1 MALVLVVDDEPDIRE
16 LVRINLEQAGHRVVT
31 AADGDEALASVR
43 HEPPDALFLDVRMP
57 GTDGWAVLEE
67 LKAGSRRDLSE
78 IPVFMVTAA
87 DEPEARLRGGIQG
100 ALQYITKPFDP
111 RALVELLEQTL
122 SPSAPTERELRRK
135 VQAESLEALA
145 RYEKTGT
152 LPDGAPAEPRVRI
165 TRLEH
170 SPTSPS
176 PAPRIRAARERV
188 GELTPKQRKLL
199 EALATRTPVTGVA
212 QQLGISRSNV
222 YASVVGGLAARL
234 GAGFDARRVTVAVG
248 ANLEARARAARY
260 DALET
265 ARVAHGATAVL
276 VAHTA
281 DDQAETVLLNFLRG
295 RGSAGLAGMPSR
307 RGYVVRP

>member
-1 MALVLVVDDEPDIRE
+1 
-16 LVRINLEQAGHRVVT
+16 
-31 AADGDEALASVR
+31 
-43 HEPPDALFLDVRMP
+43 
-57 GTDGWAVLEE
+57 
-67 LKAGSRRDLSE
+67 
-78 IPVFMVTAA
+78 MVTAA

-122 SPSAPTERELRRK
+122 SPSAPTEREQRRK

-145 RYEKTGT
+145 RFEKTGA

-199 EALATRTPVTGVA
+199 EALATRTPVTAVA

-222 YASVVGGLAARL
+222 YASLRRIGRKLGLKGTNELLALLRQGVL
-234 GAGFDARRVTVAVG
+234 LDARAG
-248 ANLEARARAARY
+248 PGGPPAA
-260 DALET
+260 
-265 ARVAHGATAVL
+265 
-276 VAHTA
+276 
-281 DDQAETVLLNFLRG
+281 
-295 RGSAGLAGMPSR
+295 P
-307 RGYVVRP
+307 

>member
-43 HEPPDALFLDVRMP
+43 HEPPDAMFLDVRMP

-111 RALVELLEQTL
+111 RRLVELLEQTL
-122 SPSAPTERELRRK
+122 SPSAPSERELRRK
-135 VQAESLEALA
+135 VQAGSLEALA
-145 RYEKTGT
+145 RYEKTGS

-176 PAPRIRAARERV
+176 PAPRIRDARERV

-199 EALATRTPVTGVA
+199 EALATRTPVTAVA

-222 YASVVGGLAARL
+222 YASLRRIGRKLGLKGTNELLALLRQGVL
-234 GAGFDARRVTVAVG
+234 LDARAG
-248 ANLEARARAARY
+248 PGGPAA
-260 DALET
+260 A
-265 ARVAHGATAVL
+265 
-276 VAHTA
+276 
-281 DDQAETVLLNFLRG
+281 
-295 RGSAGLAGMPSR
+295 P
-307 RGYVVRP
+307 

>member
-31 AADGDEALASVR
+31 AADGDEALARVR
-43 HEPPDALFLDVRMP
+43 TEAPDALFLDVRLP

-111 RALVELLEQTL
+111 GELVDALEQTL
-122 SPSAPTERELRRK
+122 SPTAPTEREQRRK

-145 RYEKTGT
+145 PFEKTGA
-152 LPDGAPAEPRVRI
+152 LPDGTSAEPRVRI

-176 PAPRIRAARERV
+176 PPPRIRAARERV

-199 EALATRTPVTGVA
+199 EALATRTPVTAVA

-222 YASVVGGLAARL
+222 YASLRRIGRKLGLKGTNELLALLRQGVL
-234 GAGFDARRVTVAVG
+234 LDAR
-248 ANLEARARAARY
+248 
-260 DALET
+260 
-265 ARVAHGATAVL
+265 
-276 VAHTA
+276 
-281 DDQAETVLLNFLRG
+281 
-295 RGSAGLAGMPSR
+295 AGPPGPPVSR
-307 RGYVVRP
+307 

>member
-1 MALVLVVDDEPDIRE
+1 LPTAGAGAGARDDDNLRTNVAAMALVLVVDDEPDIRE

-43 HEPPDALFLDVRMP
+43 KEAPDALFLDVRMP

-78 IPVFMVTAA
+78 IPVFMLTAA

-111 RALVELLEQTL
+111 RALVELLEETL
-122 SPSAPTERELRRK
+122 SPSALPEREQRRK

-145 RYEKTGT
+145 RYEKTGA
-152 LPDGAPAEPRVRI
+152 LPDGGPAEPRVRI

-188 GELTPKQRKLL
+188 DELTPKQRKLL
-199 EALATRTPVTGVA
+199 EALATRTPVTAVA

-222 YASVVGGLAARL
+222 YASLRRIGRKLGLKGTNELLALLRQGVL
-234 GAGFDARRVTVAVG
+234 LDARAG
-248 ANLEARARAARY
+248 PPGPAA
-260 DALET
+260 T
-265 ARVAHGATAVL
+265 
-276 VAHTA
+276 
-281 DDQAETVLLNFLRG
+281 
-295 RGSAGLAGMPSR
+295 S
-307 RGYVVRP
+307 

>member
-43 HEPPDALFLDVRMP
+43 KEAPDALFLDVRMP

-78 IPVFMVTAA
+78 IPVFMLTAA

-111 RALVELLEQTL
+111 RALVELLERTL
-122 SPSAPTERELRRK
+122 SPSAPTEREQRRK

-152 LPDGAPAEPRVRI
+152 LPDGTSAEPRVRI

-176 PAPRIRAARERV
+176 PAPPRIRAARERV

-199 EALATRTPVTGVA
+199 EALATRTPVTAVA

-222 YASVVGGLAARL
+222 YASLRRIGRKLGLKGTNELLALLRQGVL
-234 GAGFDARRVTVAVG
+234 LDARAGPTG
-248 ANLEARARAARY
+248 PAA
-260 DALET
+260 
-265 ARVAHGATAVL
+265 
-276 VAHTA
+276 
-281 DDQAETVLLNFLRG
+281 
-295 RGSAGLAGMPSR
+295 SS
-307 RGYVVRP
+307 